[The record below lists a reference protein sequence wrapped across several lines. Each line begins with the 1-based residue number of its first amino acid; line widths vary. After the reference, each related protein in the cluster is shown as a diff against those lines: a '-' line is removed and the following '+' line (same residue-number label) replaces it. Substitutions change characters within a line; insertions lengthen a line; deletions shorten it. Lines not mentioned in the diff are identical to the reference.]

1 MGLSSLVSTATTNN
15 NNNNNDNDNDNNFK
29 NNSPAKQCDG
39 N

>member
-1 MGLSSLVSTATTNN
+1 MGLSSLVSTATTN

>member
-1 MGLSSLVSTATTNN
+1 MELSSLVSTATT

-29 NNSPAKQCDG
+29 NNSPAKQCDE